1 MTKTHPWTR
10 RISALAL
17 WLAIAAVVV
26 ALIGTTLA
34 RYDVI
39 GKLPG
44 FMSFIY
50 SSMVSGA
57 VAVIAL
63 IAVLMNW
70 RTGWPAGARAFL
82 ALVIAAAGFSALI
95 LLRSTAANYP
105 FIHDVTT
112 DLDNPPTYAALSI
125 PADNLRGVDTVE
137 KWKAEHRKGYGDL
150 TGITLDMSPAEV
162 IAKAERL
169 AEARGW
175 TVEAAE
181 PEAGRMEAVAYASW
195 LRFEDIVVVR
205 ASQAGEG
212 KTRVDMRSISRVG
225 QSDLG
230 ENAKRIRAFLADL
243 QAG

>member
-1 MTKTHPWTR
+1 MTTHPWTR
-10 RISALAL
+10 RISGLAF
-17 WLAIAAVVV
+17 WLAVAAIAV

-34 RYDVI
+34 RYDVVD
-39 GKLPG
+39 KLTG

-50 SSMVSGA
+50 MSMACGG

-63 IAVLMNW
+63 IALIMNW
-70 RTGWPAGARAFL
+70 RTGWPAGRKALFGLIL
-82 ALVIAAAGFSALI
+82 AVAGFSALI
-95 LLRSTAANYP
+95 ILRSTAANYP

-112 DLDNPPTYAALSI
+112 DLDDLPTYTALTI
-125 PADNLRGVDTVE
+125 PEDNLRGVDTAE
-137 KWKAEHRKGYGDL
+137 KWMAEHRKGYGDL

-162 IAKAERL
+162 IARAEEL
-169 AEARGW
+169 AKARGW
-175 TVEAAE
+175 TIAAAK
-181 PEAGRMEAVAYASW
+181 PEEGRLEAVAYASW

-205 ASQAGEG
+205 ATDAGNG

-243 QAG
+243 QES